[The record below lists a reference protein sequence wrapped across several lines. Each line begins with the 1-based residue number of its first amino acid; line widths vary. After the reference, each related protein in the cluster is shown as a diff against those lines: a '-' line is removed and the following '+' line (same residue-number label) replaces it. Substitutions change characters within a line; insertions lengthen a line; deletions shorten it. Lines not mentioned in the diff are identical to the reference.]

1 MKKIIL
7 FILYALVVSTVSV
20 FASDIY
26 RNYTAKEVQY
36 VVDINGQR
44 QNFELPIV
52 SIEDSTYIA
61 VRQLCE
67 KMGYNVEWIE
77 DEKKIKIFSVD
88 ESLSFDKDIYNSQ
101 EGTLSDGT
109 KFNYIAQDDF
119 SYHNQINQWGM
130 ISAKGDYGEVPTAK
144 LAAEIG
150 KDILGYNNLETII
163 QVYYDSGEDVW
174 FIYGLNN
181 NTMHSGLRS
190 VAIRRSDGKIIDK
203 YELR

>member
-7 FILYALVVSTVSV
+7 FILFVCIVSTASV
-20 FASDIY
+20 FASCLY
-26 RNYTAKEVQY
+26 RSYTAKEVHY
-36 VVDINGQR
+36 VVDINGQQ
-44 QNFELPIV
+44 QNFELPLV
-52 SIEDSTYIA
+52 SIEDRTYIA
-61 VRQLCE
+61 LRQLCE
-67 KMGYNVEWIE
+67 KIGYDVEWVE
-77 DEKKIKIFSVD
+77 DEKQIKIFSVD
-88 ESLSFDKDIYNSQ
+88 ESLNFYEDICKSQ

-109 KFNYIAQDDF
+109 KFNYIAKDDF

-130 ISAKGDYGEVPTAK
+130 ISAKGDYGEIPTAK

-150 KDILGYNNLETII
+150 KDILEYNTLDTII

-181 NTMHSGLRS
+181 NAMHSGLRS
-190 VAIRRSDGKIIDK
+190 VAIRRSDGKVIDK